1 MKENL
6 GILIE
11 KWLIKLGLGMQA
23 AEAITVIIILVSIVI
38 VGLIADFLTKKILLA
53 VLQRVIRRT
62 KTLWDDILLEEK
74 VFNRVAHFAPALI
87 VYFTIDYAFPN
98 VPVLTNIIEK
108 AAIIYMLIVS
118 IRVVNSFLNGV
129 NKIYEETTGKSKGTS
144 IKSYIQVLKIFTFFM
159 FGIAILAILLNKEP
173 AVFVGGLGAMA
184 AVLMLVF
191 KDSLL
196 GLVAGIQIS
205 ANDMVRLNDWISM
218 PKHNADGTVIEIT
231 LNTVKVQNWDK
242 TIATIP
248 TYALVSESF
257 NNWRGMEESG
267 GRRIKK
273 SLFLDMN
280 TVHFCADEELLRLN
294 EISGVQ
300 EIVESYKKINK
311 RVTNSGIFREY
322 VAKYLQSREDIHD
335 DMTFLVRYLQPE
347 SKGLPMEFYVFSKKQ
362 AWADYEEIQAEI
374 MDHLLA
380 IMPSFNLKVFQE
392 PTGSDFTLLVKNN
405 K

>member
-1 MKENL
+1 
-6 GILIE
+6 
-11 KWLIKLGLGMQA
+11 
-23 AEAITVIIILVSIVI
+23 
-38 VGLIADFLTKKILLA
+38 
-53 VLQRVIRRT
+53 LQRVIRRT

>member
-1 MKENL
+1 
-6 GILIE
+6 
-11 KWLIKLGLGMQA
+11 
-23 AEAITVIIILVSIVI
+23 
-38 VGLIADFLTKKILLA
+38 
-53 VLQRVIRRT
+53 
-62 KTLWDDILLEEK
+62 
-74 VFNRVAHFAPALI
+74 
-87 VYFTIDYAFPN
+87 
-98 VPVLTNIIEK
+98 
-108 AAIIYMLIVS
+108 
-118 IRVVNSFLNGV
+118 
-129 NKIYEETTGKSKGTS
+129 
-144 IKSYIQVLKIFTFFM
+144 
-159 FGIAILAILLNKEP
+159 
-173 AVFVGGLGAMA
+173 
-184 AVLMLVF
+184 
-191 KDSLL
+191 
-196 GLVAGIQIS
+196 
-205 ANDMVRLNDWISM
+205 M